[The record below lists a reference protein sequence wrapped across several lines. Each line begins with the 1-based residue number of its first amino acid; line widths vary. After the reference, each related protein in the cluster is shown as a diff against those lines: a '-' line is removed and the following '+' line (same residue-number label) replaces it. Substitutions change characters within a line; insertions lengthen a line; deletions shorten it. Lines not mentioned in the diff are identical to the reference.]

1 MARDIFHTLVR
12 DALENE
18 GWIITHDPFPLHHRK
33 EGGLQ
38 TDIGAEKIITAEKG
52 KSRIA
57 VEVKSFV
64 HISIL
69 HDFLL
74 AVGQFYVYRK
84 ILMISNSERT
94 LYVALPDFVF
104 SRIIKFEWAKEVIHD
119 LNMKFILYNT
129 NQKSITTWIE

>member
-1 MARDIFHTLVR
+1 MARDIFHTLVKE
-12 DALENE
+12 ALEKEN
-18 GWIITHDPFPLHHRK
+18 WIVTHDPLLLHSRK

-38 TDIGAEKIITAEKG
+38 TDLGAEKVLIAEKEQ
-52 KSRIA
+52 KRIA

-84 ILMISNSERT
+84 ILLKNDPNRV

-104 SRIIKFEWAKEVIHD
+104 NRIIKYDWAREVTED
-119 LNMKFILYNT
+119 LEMKFILYDT
-129 NQKSITTWIE
+129 HLKIITAWKD